1 MPQQVWLS
9 LKTNKESIVHIQTFI
24 AAEKEWFNSDIF
36 EKINK
41 VKEVRRSVATTIEI
55 SRKDKKLD
63 SSLQASIDLCG
74 LNNILSMKDEAPWE
88 EIAITSDF
96 KIHNKKI
103 PDEAFI
109 SDDLKNIG
117 VVVNIAN
124 GEKMRKMLENFL
136 IFERLNYARDAKV
149 F

>member
-1 MPQQVWLS
+1 MPLQVWLS
-9 LKTNKESIVHIQTFI
+9 LQTNKESIVHIQTFI

-41 VKEVRRSVATTIEI
+41 VKEVRRSVTKAIEI
-55 SRKDKKLD
+55 SRKDKKLG
-63 SSLQASIDLCG
+63 SSLQASIDLYD
-74 LNNILSMKDEAPWE
+74 LDSILSMKDETPWE
-88 EIAITSDF
+88 EIAITTDF

-124 GEKMRKMLENFL
+124 GEKC
-136 IFERLNYARDAKV
+136 ERCWKISSSLKG
-149 F
+149 